1 MFDNKIPSEPHGTL
15 DELKKFDLDPSQ
27 YGSCSQRTPTNLG
40 CPYYRSCRFHKWKNQ
55 EEGHQGPLNVCVQIK
70 LRQQEG
76 GHADNREMPCFMYYQ
91 SGLAARQ
98 GRQEATGEHVAII
111 SVEGDGTKFKYR
123 GSRSVGKSRDDV
135 RMEAFVAEKA
145 VTPFQRLGEVSEAES
160 FNAEIA
166 SAILEGVRSAPVVDK
181 PADASTIKKAKKDA

>member
-1 MFDNKIPSEPHGTL
+1 MYENKIPSEPHGTL

-40 CPYYRSCRFHKWKNQ
+40 CAHFRTCRFHKWKNQ

-91 SGLAARQ
+91 GGLAARQ
-98 GRQEATGEHVAII
+98 QRQDSTGEHVAII
-111 SVEGDGTKFKYR
+111 AVEGDGTKFKYR
-123 GSRSVGKSRDDV
+123 GSRSVGKGANDV
-135 RMEAFVAEKA
+135 RVESYVAEKA
-145 VTPFQRLGEVSEAES
+145 VDRFKRLGEVDESET
-160 FNAEIA
+160 FNAEVMA
-166 SAILEGVRSAPVVDK
+166 AILEGTRNAPVVDK
-181 PADASTIKKAKKDA
+181 PADPSTVKKAKKDA

>member
-166 SAILEGVRSAPVVDK
+166 SAILEGVRSAPVVDR